1 MNIKILNYKIHIDFS
16 FIFFITLLFFINKS
30 FFVISA
36 LLASMIHEFGH
47 LIMLKKTTKANKIDI
62 KAFCKKKGI
71 SYGSFSRILREH
83 TDLKVSNLFLIAEM
97 LKIEDINELLRKVH

>member
-1 MNIKILNYKIHIDFS
+1 MNKYEIAWEFIDFQ
-16 FIFFITLLFFINKS
+16 I
-30 FFVISA
+30 
-36 LLASMIHEFGH
+36 
-47 LIMLKKTTKANKIDI
+47 KANKID
-62 KAFCKKKGI
+62 I

>member
-1 MNIKILNYKIHIDFS
+1 MKYKYEVAWSFIDFQ
-16 FIFFITLLFFINKS
+16 IR
-30 FFVISA
+30 
-36 LLASMIHEFGH
+36 
-47 LIMLKKTTKANKIDI
+47 ANKIDI